1 MPRSAASVAMTV
13 RRIAQ
18 RERASSAPLCRPMS
32 EFDPSEPALVH
43 DRRRDRMLPVAL
55 QMGGG
60 RPGIARNPLS
70 GWAVVPAGMAKLD
83 TAAVATLLRE
93 IAQRMELAGGNPD
106 RARAYGRA
114 AENLALSPWHEI
126 AHRRNMS
133 RRSISHQRPDWLIV
147 FCQHC

>member
-1 MPRSAASVAMTV
+1 
-13 RRIAQ
+13 
-18 RERASSAPLCRPMS
+18 
-32 EFDPSEPALVH
+32 
-43 DRRRDRMLPVAL
+43 
-55 QMGGG
+55 
-60 RPGIARNPLS
+60 
-70 GWAVVPAGMAKLD
+70 MAKLD
-83 TAAVATLLRE
+83 IAAVATLLQE